1 MSEIAIVNGSD
12 NYQQVWY
19 FAVHVSGNQYATITH
34 PIHYRE
40 STVVTFTLK
49 PKSLLAVKCHDEQ
62 KVCT

>member
-1 MSEIAIVNGSD
+1 M
-12 NYQQVWY
+12 
-19 FAVHVSGNQYATITH
+19 AVTIISRYGILLYLGNQYATITH

-49 PKSLLAVKCHDEQ
+49 LKSLLAVKCHDEQ